1 MEAYPYSHGQAK
13 DFHGPLSMFEKAGFE
28 RCGLYMDDCIIMR
41 KKL

>member
-1 MEAYPYSHGQAK
+1 VEVYPYSHEQEK
-13 DFHGPLSMFEKAGFE
+13 DSHGPLVMYEKLGFE